1 MTPGIRF
8 RKEAQA
14 DQAGLPSERET
25 QEFAKQ
31 QINGLINEESIRIV
45 NEQNFNELN
54 MQSNMWCVL
63 MLGLLPNC
71 VLDIRLNDK
80 VCKNLKKTQTFYLK

>member
-1 MTPGIRF
+1 MTQGIRF
-8 RKEAQA
+8 RKEVQV

-25 QEFAKQ
+25 QEFSKQ
-31 QINGLINEESIRIV
+31 RINVLINEESIIIV

-54 MQSNMWCVL
+54 VQSNMWCVL

-80 VCKNLKKTQTFYLK
+80 VCKKVFFYKHFI